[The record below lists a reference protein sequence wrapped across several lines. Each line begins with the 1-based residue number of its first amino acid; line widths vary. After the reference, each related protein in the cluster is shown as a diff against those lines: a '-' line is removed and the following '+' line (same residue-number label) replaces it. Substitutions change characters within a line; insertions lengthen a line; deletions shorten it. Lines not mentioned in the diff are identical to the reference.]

1 MQYKN
6 IIVATQDYVT
16 TITLNRPPTNSVNLG
31 IREELDHAI
40 TELENSRETRAII
53 ITGAGEK
60 GFCAGMDVSDI
71 ANISKGPNG
80 NDVFNRIERMPKPV
94 IAAINGYALGG
105 GCELALVCHFRL
117 IADTSRTIMG
127 LPEVNLGITPGW
139 GGIQRLPRV
148 VGKSKALDMILFSK
162 RLQPQEALA
171 IGLVDRVVPAAEL
184 MKEAMALAVALS
196 KRPPLAVRAVLEG
209 MSAGLEKGLMEGLR
223 VDREWSTKLA
233 ASKDAMEGMT
243 AFLQKREPVFKGE

>member
-1 MQYKN
+1 MAYSN
-6 IIVATQDYVT
+6 IIVTTQDYVT

-31 IREELDHAI
+31 LREELDHAVKA
-40 TELENSRETRAII
+40 LEESKETRAII

-71 ANISKGPNG
+71 ANIAKGPNG
-80 NDVFNRIERMPKPV
+80 NDIFNRIERMPKPV

-117 IADTSRTIMG
+117 ISDAPRAIMG

-139 GGIQRLPRV
+139 GGIQRLPKV
-148 VGKSKALDMILFSK
+148 VGKSKALEMILFSK
-162 RLQPQEALA
+162 RLAPQEAME
-171 IGLVDRVVPAAEL
+171 IGLVDRVVPAADL
-184 MKEAMALAVALS
+184 MNEAMALAVALT

-209 MSAGLEKGLMEGLR
+209 MATGLEKGLEAGLA
-223 VDREWSTKLA
+223 VDREWATKLGQ
-233 ASKDAMEGMT
+233 SHDAMEGMT
-243 AFLQKREPVFKGE
+243 AFFEKREPVFKGE

>member
-1 MQYKN
+1 MNYSN
-6 IIVATQDYVT
+6 IIVTTQAYVS
-16 TITLNRPPTNSVNLG
+16 TITLNRPPTNAVNLG

-40 TELENSRETRAII
+40 NALEKSPDTRAII

-71 ANISKGPNG
+71 ANINKGPNG
-80 NDVFNRIERMPKPV
+80 NDIFNRIERMPKPV

-117 IADTSRTIMG
+117 IADSARTIMG

-148 VGKSKALDMILFSK
+148 VGKSKALEMILFSK

-171 IGLVDRVVPAAEL
+171 IGLVDRIVPAADL
-184 MKEAMALAVALS
+184 MKEATALAIALS

-209 MSAGLEKGLMEGLR
+209 MNTGLEKGLMEGLR
-223 VDREWSTKLA
+223 VDREWSAKLGQ
-233 ASKDAMEGMT
+233 SKDAMEGMT

>member
-1 MQYKN
+1 MAYSN
-6 IIVATQDYVT
+6 IIVTTQDFVS
-16 TITLNRPPTNSVNLG
+16 TITLNRPPTNAVNLG

-40 TELENSRETRAII
+40 TALEQSKETRAII

-71 ANISKGPNG
+71 ANINKGPNG

-105 GCELALVCHFRL
+105 GCELALVCHFRF
-117 IADTSRTIMG
+117 IADSARTIMG

-148 VGKSKALDMILFSK
+148 VGKSKALEMILFSK

-171 IGLVDRVVPAAEL
+171 IGLVDRVVPAADL
-184 MKEAMALAVALS
+184 MKEAMAFAVTLS

-209 MSAGLEKGLMEGLR
+209 MNVGLEKGFEEGLR
-223 VDREWSTKLA
+223 VDREWSAKLGQ
-233 ASKDAMEGMT
+233 SKDAMEGMT
-243 AFLQKREPVFKGE
+243 AFLQKREPVFTGE

>member
-1 MQYKN
+1 MNYTN
-6 IIVATQDYVT
+6 IIVSTQDYVT

-31 IREELDHAI
+31 VREELDHAI
-40 TELENSRETRAII
+40 SALEQSPETRAII

-60 GFCAGMDVSDI
+60 GFSAGMDVSDL
-71 ANISKGPNG
+71 ANINKGPNG
-80 NDVFNRIERMPKPV
+80 NDIFNRIESMPKPV

-117 IADTSRTIMG
+117 IADSPRTIMG

-171 IGLVDRVVPAAEL
+171 AGLVDRVVPAADL
-184 MKEAMALAVALS
+184 MKEATTLAVTLT

-209 MSAGLEKGLMEGLR
+209 MYTGMEKGLQEGLR
-223 VDREWSTKLA
+223 VDREWSRKLGQ
-233 ASKDAMEGMT
+233 SKDAVEGMT
-243 AFLQKREPVFKGE
+243 AFFEKREPVFKGE